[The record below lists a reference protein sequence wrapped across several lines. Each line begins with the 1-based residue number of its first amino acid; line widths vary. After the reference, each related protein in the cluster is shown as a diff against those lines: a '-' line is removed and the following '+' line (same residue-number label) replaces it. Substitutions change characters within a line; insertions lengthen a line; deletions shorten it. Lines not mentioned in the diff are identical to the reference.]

1 MEISPLPR
9 FLVTQPS
16 RLLIKFATECVSA
29 GFPSPADDYID
40 IDIDLNEYLIRHPIS
55 TFLLRVS
62 GNSMIGAGIH
72 NNDLLVV
79 DRSIEPHPGHIVVA
93 VLDGAFIL
101 KRLILKSG
109 IPYLEADNSDYTSID
124 LRQYNDV
131 QIWGVAIHSI
141 HSLNLKHK

>member
-62 GNSMIGAGIH
+62 GNSMTGAGIH
-72 NNDLLVV
+72 NNDLLIV

-93 VLDGAFIL
+93 VLDGSFIL
-101 KRLILKSG
+101 KRLVLKRG
-109 IPYLEADNSDYTSID
+109 IPYLEADNSEYASID